1 MLLWLCRTH
10 SPHLRLRKADQR
22 LHSWRCQVMLDRGH
36 PRVRPIARRNQSASS
51 HRWMNGQPDE
61 TIATSSR
68 YNPSLDGLRAVAVL
82 LVVITHTLG
91 GPPGWTL
98 GVDIFFVL
106 SGFLITNVIVA
117 ELARRGTASLR
128 RFYIRRVF
136 RLFPALFVFL
146 LAVLIWAQVFA
157 PPQGIAMVHGT
168 VISGLLYVE
177 NWHIIAVGQV
187 GSVIFPR
194 DPAVHVWS
202 LSVEEQF
209 YLVWPLILIAAWMW
223 KGKRA
228 ALVVAVC
235 GLFIAMG
242 DTFGLA
248 WFGTTV
254 GRVYFGSDT
263 RAVQLLAGCC
273 VALLVQCRL
282 VPRLPRLVSFFALV
296 AVVLIGVFPLPLI
309 YQPSATALL
318 SGLLIAG
325 LSQHQFWLLATR
337 PARWLGQRSYSIYL
351 WHPFIGVILFYQFH
365 VGDGLG
371 MLVMVLLLSL
381 VIADLSYRR
390 VEVAASQ
397 LRSTP
402 F

>member
-1 MLLWLCRTH
+1 VSIRAQP
-10 SPHLRLRKADQR
+10 S
-22 LHSWRCQVMLDRGH
+22 
-36 PRVRPIARRNQSASS
+36 RRASS
-51 HRWMNGQPDE
+51 SQRTSGKPDA
-61 TIATSSR
+61 TIVTSSR
-68 YNPSLDGLRAVAVL
+68 YNPSLDGLRALAVL

-91 GPPGWTL
+91 GPQGWTL

-106 SGFLITNVIVA
+106 SGFLITNVIVD
-117 ELARRGTASLR
+117 ELTRRGTASLR

-146 LAVLIWAQVFA
+146 LAVLIWAQAFA
-157 PPQGIAMVHGT
+157 PPEGLAMVHGT
-168 VISGLLYVE
+168 VFSSLLYSE

-194 DPAVHVWS
+194 DPAAQIWS

-209 YLVWPLILIAAWMW
+209 YLVWPIILIAAWAW

-228 ALVVAVC
+228 ALVVAVS
-235 GLFIAMG
+235 GLLIAMG

-273 VALLVQCRL
+273 VALLIQCRL
-282 VPRLPRLVSFFALV
+282 VPHVPRLVSVAALV
-296 AVVLIGVFPLPLI
+296 AILLIGVFPLPLI
-309 YQPSATALL
+309 YQQSATALL

-337 PARWLGQRSYSIYL
+337 PARWLGQRSYSVYL
-351 WHPFIGVILFYQFH
+351 WHPFVGVILFYQFH
-365 VGDGLG
+365 VGDGFG
-371 MLVMVLLLSL
+371 MLAIVLLLTL
-381 VIADLSYRR
+381 VIADLSYRY
-390 VEVAASQ
+390 VESP
-397 LRSTP
+397 LRNFGRRLSNQVGVKDATGRLPKPISSTVSR
-402 F
+402 

>member
-1 MLLWLCRTH
+1 V
-10 SPHLRLRKADQR
+10 RLTT
-22 LHSWRCQVMLDRGH
+22 
-36 PRVRPIARRNQSASS
+36 RRNHNESS
-51 HRWMNGQPDE
+51 SRWTSRQPDASAV
-61 TIATSSR
+61 TGSG
-68 YNPSLDGLRAVAVL
+68 YNPSLDGLRAIAVL

-98 GVDIFFVL
+98 GVDVFFVL
-106 SGFLITNVIVA
+106 SGFLITNILVD
-117 ELARRGTASLR
+117 ELARRGSVSLR

-146 LAVLIWAQVFA
+146 VVVLIWTQAFA
-157 PPQGIAMVHGT
+157 PPDGVAMVHGT
-168 VISGLLYVE
+168 VIGGLSYVE

-187 GSVIFPR
+187 GSVVFPR
-194 DPAVHVWS
+194 DPAAQIWS

-209 YLVWPLILIAAWMW
+209 YLVWPLILITAWAW

-228 ALVVAVC
+228 ALIVALC
-235 GLFIAMG
+235 GLFVAMG

-248 WFGTTV
+248 WFGTTF
-254 GRVYFGSDT
+254 GRVYYGTDT
-263 RAVQLLAGCC
+263 RAVQLLAGCS
-273 VALLVQCRL
+273 VALLAQCGL
-282 VPRLPRLVSFFALV
+282 VPRLPRLVSVVALV
-296 AVVLIGVFPLPLI
+296 AILLIGVFPLPLI
-309 YQPSATALL
+309 YQQSAIALL

-337 PARWLGQRSYSIYL
+337 PARWLGQRSYSVYL

-381 VIADLSYRR
+381 VIADVSFRWIESPLRNFGRRLSNR
-390 VEVAASQ
+390 VGAADLPGKPVQ
-397 LRSTP
+397 PIPHALVP
-402 F
+402 

>member
-1 MLLWLCRTH
+1 MVSFR
-10 SPHLRLRKADQR
+10 
-22 LHSWRCQVMLDRGH
+22 
-36 PRVRPIARRNQSASS
+36 ARRSQGASS
-51 HRWMNGQPDE
+51 FRRMREQPD
-61 TIATSSR
+61 AAVVTSSG
-68 YNPSLDGLRAVAVL
+68 YNPSLDGLRALAVL

-91 GPPGWTL
+91 GPSGWTL

-106 SGFLITNVIVA
+106 SGFLITNVVVS
-117 ELARRGTASLR
+117 ELARRGTASLK

-146 LAVLIWAQVFA
+146 VAVLLWTQVFA

-168 VISGLLYVE
+168 VISGLLYIE

-194 DPAVHVWS
+194 DPAAHVWS

-209 YLVWPLILIAAWMW
+209 YLVWPLILIAAWAW

-228 ALVVAVC
+228 ALIVALC
-235 GLFIAMG
+235 GLLVAMG

-248 WFGTTV
+248 WFGTTF
-254 GRVYFGSDT
+254 GRVYYGTDA
-263 RAVQLLAGCC
+263 RAVQLLAGCS
-273 VALLVQCRL
+273 VALLAQCGL
-282 VPRLPRLVSFFALV
+282 VPRVPRIVSAGALV
-296 AVVLIGVFPLPLI
+296 TILVIGVFPLPLI
-309 YQPSATALL
+309 YQQSATALL

-325 LSQHQFWLLATR
+325 LSQHEFWLLTTR
-337 PARWLGQRSYSIYL
+337 PARWLGERSYAIYL
-351 WHPFIGVILFYQFH
+351 WHPFVGVILFYQFH

-381 VIADLSYRR
+381 VSADMSYRWVEAPLRNFGRLLANR
-390 VEVAASQ
+390 VGAEDPASKPPQ
-397 LRSTP
+397 PIPSALPRST
-402 F
+402 